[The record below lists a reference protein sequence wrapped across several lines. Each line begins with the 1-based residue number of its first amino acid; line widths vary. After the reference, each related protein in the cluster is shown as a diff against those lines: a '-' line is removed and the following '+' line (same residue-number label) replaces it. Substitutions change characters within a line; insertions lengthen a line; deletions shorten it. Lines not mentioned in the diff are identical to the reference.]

1 MSEETKVI
9 SEANAFKNINKITE
23 DELSD
28 DLYNKINSTDF
39 TNQLNDLS
47 ETVNK
52 HVKDYVIHITQ
63 DDRTSWD
70 NKAPIDSPTFTGTTP
85 IIPYINELDGKDP
98 NSMTTVE
105 WNSIKSKA
113 VSLETLKK
121 YLSYQPTE
129 SSGLD
134 HNINISISGG
144 GVAYPVETDLSSDV
158 VLNLTEVDSRILTGT
173 ISTERLSGNYNIDVT
188 NSSKLGGFDSTYYA
202 PSKSPNFTGTPT
214 SVTPPD
220 GDSSTRIATTEFVKS
235 ELTKVS
241 QGTTASSEKLST
253 PQRVSI
259 SGVVSGEATTLF
271 DGTQPINIVATDLD
285 LSNYNNLLFTE
296 EYKTKLNGIE
306 KGANNYVHPSTH
318 PASMI
323 TGLND
328 VATSGD
334 YNSLI
339 NKPTIPTK
347 TSELINDSNFVTTE
361 AGGQVESAIKDA
373 SGNIITDTYVKNI
386 EYSDGNLIFTLGNNN
401 ATTVDLA
408 LNATN
413 IDGLANVAKSG
424 SYNDLID
431 TPKVYTEEEIKTII
445 GSTTINSSNITGLA
459 NVAKTGSY
467 NDLIDRPTILSQE
480 DVQGIIN
487 NTNISIDK
495 IPGLATVAHSG
506 NYNDLNNKPSIP
518 TKLSELVNDAGFV
531 TSTTGQIENATNATN
546 ATNDSNGNNIASTYI
561 KNIGFDTLTGILSIT
576 KGNDVTTNIS
586 LDLSA
591 ENISGLATVAKT
603 GSYNDLTNKPNIPVI
618 GNDGI
623 CRITNL
629 EATTVTAN
637 SVSSYSLSIGDWK
650 LVPTSNG
657 LEIQYQGTM
666 KGVINTDG
674 QLKVSE
680 LVEA

>member
-47 ETVNK
+47 ETINN
-52 HVKDYVIHITQ
+52 HVKDYDIHITQ

-85 IIPYINELDGKDP
+85 VIPYINELDGKDP

-121 YLSYQPTE
+121 YLSYQSTE

-134 HNINISISGG
+134 HSINISISGG

-158 VLNLTEVDSRILTGT
+158 VLNLSEVDSRILTGT

-241 QGTTASSEKLST
+241 QGTTSASEKLAT

-259 SGVVSGEATTLF
+259 SGVVTGEATTLF

-285 LSNYNNLLFTE
+285 LSNYNNLLFTD
-296 EYKTKLNGIE
+296 EYKTKLEGIE
-306 KGANNYVHPSTH
+306 EGANNYVHPSTH
-318 PASMI
+318 PATMI

-347 TSELINDSNFVTTE
+347 TSELINDSNFVTTQS
-361 AGGQVESAIKDA
+361 GTVDSAAKD
-373 SGNIITDTYVKNI
+373 SLGNNISDTYIKNI

-431 TPKVYTEEEIKTII
+431 TPKVYTEEEIKSII

-459 NVAKTGSY
+459 N
-467 NDLIDRPTILSQE
+467 
-480 DVQGIIN
+480 
-487 NTNISIDK
+487 
-495 IPGLATVAHSG
+495 VAHSG

-603 GSYNDLTNKPNIPVI
+603 GSYSDLTNKPDIPII
-618 GNDGI
+618 GNDGV